1 MCLHRHTDPL
11 ILSYHSIDSN
21 YHLGLNVLHPDRFK
35 QHVQF
40 ITDCNKSGKFKHP
53 ILISF
58 HDGYES
64 VIKNAFPIMEQ
75 HGLKGIIFPVTG
87 YIGKYN
93 DWDVNFRINR
103 ARHLNMTQIL
113 TLSNYGWEIGS
124 HGHLHR
130 AYNRMKASEI
140 KQDLEISKR
149 ILEDLTGNEIYSFCP
164 PFGILTND
172 CLGII
177 IRAGYKN
184 LFIQKPYRNK
194 KKIKSGNIT
203 FRYSR
208 SIYSMDNV
216 SSIDNKFHNFKSE
229 LLRENLIHSLSRAT
243 VIVKELL

>member
-1 MCLHRHTDPL
+1 MCLHKDRDPL

-21 YHLGLNVLHPDRFK
+21 YHLGLNVLHPQKFK

-40 ITDCNKSGKFKHP
+40 ITDSNKSGKYKHP
-53 ILISF
+53 IIISF

-64 VIKNAFPIMEQ
+64 VIKNAFPIMEEY
-75 HGLKGIIFPVTG
+75 GLKGIIFPVTG
-87 YIGKYN
+87 YIGRYN

-103 ARHLNMTQIL
+103 ARHLNVEQIL

-130 AYNRMKASEI
+130 AYNRMKAFEI

-149 ILEDLTGNEIYSFCP
+149 ILEDLTGKEIYSFCP

-172 CLGII
+172 SLGII
-177 IRAGYKN
+177 IRTGYKN
-184 LFIQKPYRNK
+184 LFMQMPYRK
-194 KKIKSGNIT
+194 KKIKSSNIT

-208 SIYSMDNV
+208 SIYSIDSV
-216 SSIDNKFHNFKSE
+216 SSIDHKFHNFKRE
-229 LLRENLIHSLSRAT
+229 LFRENLIHSLSMAT
-243 VIVKELL
+243 VIVKEML